1 MSSRVYNDLAV
12 LLPLAFPQRSLIFV
26 VQTSEVVDIE
36 KRWVAVGRPKCAHER
51 ASSEF
56 YLGSRTAQRSS
67 VLGPRRDLDAR
78 RTGAATSRRLSTH
91 LCEGMGACFQR
102 C

>member
-1 MSSRVYNDLAV
+1 MRARFVIPQPAEPSLSSRVYNDLAV

-56 YLGSRTAQRSS
+56 YLGSRTGDLACLDRGETWTRGEP
-67 VLGPRRDLDAR
+67 VPPPRGD
-78 RTGAATSRRLSTH
+78 
-91 LCEGMGACFQR
+91 
-102 C
+102 